1 MLLRIGDVTHIDV
14 EYCLLLT
21 IQIFDRLNILFSNE
35 TRQVKQRMQSNTHKR
50 KIESLKNN
58 LMQLTTKSVS

>member
-21 IQIFDRLNILFSNE
+21 IQIFDRLNTLFSKE
-35 TRQVKQRMQSNTHKR
+35 TRQVKQREQSKTHKR
-50 KIESLKNN
+50 KIESHKNN
-58 LMQLTTKSVS
+58 FMQLTTKSVS

>member
-21 IQIFDRLNILFSNE
+21 IQIFDRLNILFCKE
-35 TRQVKQRMQSNTHKR
+35 TPQVKQRMQSKTHER

-58 LMQLTTKSVS
+58 FMQLTTKSVS